1 MQKARLLFARHEC
14 CISPMR
20 IFRTSGREMSK
31 TYAMVVCGI
40 LCMLADPGVMRAQAT
55 SATDMP
61 RAQAASGT
69 DMPRA
74 HFVLGDANQPSCSAV
89 LANDS
94 TAGTRIDP
102 TDSASRAGDTS
113 AVARSD
119 TGSFGVGGARKGR
132 GDVILLVGIHADEVR
147 FAKQPHVRVRLCW
160 GGDTLRVVQRD
171 NLPSPIVPGTTYR
184 NVYIA
189 VELVGR
195 LNAECLADKLG
206 VGNASP
212 QSARATNSAV
222 AGTPVAATPAS
233 SCAFLGGS
241 AATGTQNPRPSP

>member
-1 MQKARLLFARHEC
+1 
-14 CISPMR
+14 
-20 IFRTSGREMSK
+20 MSK
-31 TYAMVVCGI
+31 TYAMVVCGT

-61 RAQAASGT
+61 RAQFAI
-69 DMPRA
+69 
-74 HFVLGDANQPSCSAV
+74 GDANQTSCNAV
-89 LANDS
+89 LAKDS
-94 TAGTRIDP
+94 TTGTRIGP
-102 TDSASRAGDTS
+102 TDSAGRARDTS
-113 AVARSD
+113 AAARSD
-119 TGSFGVGGARKGR
+119 TASFGIGGARKGP

-195 LNAECLADKLG
+195 LNAECLADKIG

-212 QSARATNSAV
+212 RSAPTNVAV
-222 AGTPVAATPAS
+222 AGATGAATPTS

-241 AATGTQNPRPSP
+241 AATGAQNPRPSP

>member
-1 MQKARLLFARHEC
+1 
-14 CISPMR
+14 
-20 IFRTSGREMSK
+20 
-31 TYAMVVCGI
+31 
-40 LCMLADPGVMRAQAT
+40 MLADPGVMRAQVA
-55 SATDMP
+55 SAADVA
-61 RAQAASGT
+61 RAQAASST
-69 DMPRA
+69 EAPRA
-74 HFVLGDANQPSCSAV
+74 QFAIGDASQTSCAAV
-89 LANDS
+89 LTNDS
-94 TAGTRIDP
+94 TVGTRIGL
-102 TDSASRAGDTS
+102 TDSAGRAHDT
-113 AVARSD
+113 AAAARPD
-119 TGSFGVGGARKGR
+119 THSFGIGGARKGQ

-195 LNAECLADKLG
+195 VNAECLADKLG

-212 QSARATNSAV
+212 RTTPANAAV
-222 AGTPVAATPAS
+222 AGTPLATTPAS